1 MVGTQNLKHR
11 VIKDGS
17 GKNQPSILP
26 VSSSPTATATSV
38 MEGNSK
44 SRRGFNGGS
53 FSWISKQS
61 LLILTMGML
70 LGYVVL
76 PLVLVDTNPLAFTSG
91 QMQRK
96 EDHPGDLS
104 RSLVDKNDIQMRLME
119 DQHVLSR
126 QSLPTERSPIVMET
140 AVLSD
145 HRRKKILVTGGAG
158 FVGSHLVDKL
168 MMEGHEVT
176 VLDNFFTGQKKNVAH
191 WFHHPNFK

>member
-1 MVGTQNLKHR
+1 MAGIQNLKHR
-11 VIKDGS
+11 GAKDGN
-17 GKNQPSILP
+17 GKNQQSILP
-26 VSSSPTATATSV
+26 VSASQASSPI
-38 MEGNSK
+38 GGDSK
-44 SRRGFNGGS
+44 VRRGFSATGFN
-53 FSWISKQS
+53 WISKQS

-76 PLVLVDTNPLAFTSG
+76 PLVLVETNSLAFATG

-96 EDHPGDLS
+96 EDESGTMTRGLI
-104 RSLVDKNDIQMRLME
+104 DKNNIQMRLME
-119 DQHVLSR
+119 DQHILSR
-126 QSLPTERSPIVMET
+126 QSLPTDRSPMVMET
-140 AVLSD
+140 AALSD

-176 VLDNFFTGQKKNVAH
+176 VLDNLFTGQKKNVAH